1 MISKAGSVKLI
12 HAFLLSRTE
21 KHLTFTL
28 FHLTL
33 LHFSNSLSSYW
44 YCCVHLI
51 PLSLCFCCYHRQRL
65 EVKENVMHEKVILSS
80 WSLSL
85 VTIIAHMLLLLLLL
99 LSHFSC
105 VRLYNPTGQQPIR
118 PFHPWNSP
126 GNNTGAGCH
135 FLLQCIHAC

>member
-1 MISKAGSVKLI
+1 MLFYWVGQRSIWLLLYFIWLCFISPI
-12 HAFLLSRTE
+12 HFLHTGIAVSI
-21 KHLTFTL
+21 
-28 FHLTL
+28 
-33 LHFSNSLSSYW
+33 
-44 YCCVHLI
+44 LI

-65 EVKENVMHEKVILSS
+65 EVKENVTHEKVILSF

-85 VTIIAHMLLLLLLL
+85 VTIIAQILLLLLLL
-99 LSHFSC
+99 RHFSC

-118 PFHPWNSP
+118 PFHPWDSP